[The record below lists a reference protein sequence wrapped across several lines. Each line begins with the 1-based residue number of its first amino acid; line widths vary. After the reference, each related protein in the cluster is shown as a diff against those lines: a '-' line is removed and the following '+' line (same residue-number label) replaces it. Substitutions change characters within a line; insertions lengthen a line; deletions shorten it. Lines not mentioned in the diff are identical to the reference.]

1 MRYTIPLAIELDA
14 ESHAEAVAEVNEWL
28 DLACGLITR
37 QDFHRYAVTAEDT
50 PDLDAPHILPE
61 DFAV

>member
-1 MRYTIPLAIELDA
+1 MRYIIPIVIELDA
-14 ESHAEAVAEVNEWL
+14 ETHAEAVAEVTEWL

-37 QDFHRYAVTAEDT
+37 QDFHRYAVVSEEH
-50 PDLDAPHILPE
+50 DLDAPHILPE